1 MNAMP
6 SKLHS
11 GSIFVCMRV
20 CQSILHATLVRFF
33 ELLGWVGSVRFG
45 RWFSF
50 ARSLARS
57 FSRRLRRGSKK
68 QSRKHALMH
77 ASSCFFSCFF
87 SSFLLPRFRRDFK
100 HAFSHFSVSDIRVK
114 ATSSSALTTTRRCT
128 QGCAAVIR
136 ALRSSSFQR
145 GGLARRK
152 SGSDGMIRDCGVWRT
167 GSDFWA

>member
-68 QSRKHALMH
+68 QSRKHALMQ

-100 HAFSHFSVSDIRVK
+100 HAFSHFSVAGVYGPRQHHHRVR
-114 ATSSSALTTTRRCT
+114 SQQ
-128 QGCAAVIR
+128 QGDVHKVVQLLPESCAAAASR
-136 ALRSSSFQR
+136 E
-145 GGLARRK
+145 
-152 SGSDGMIRDCGVWRT
+152 GVWPGGRVVLMR
-167 GSDFWA
+167 W